1 MKLKRVARSSLA
13 AEVQA
18 FSEGEQEL
26 MWCRLQWSEMLGNVV
41 DLAQPQ
47 EAVKMVK
54 GILVTDAKSLYDS
67 VTKHD
72 AATSGMGLSDKYSA
86 LELMSV
92 RERIQEGQ
100 TVIRWVHSG
109 AQLADALTKHLVN
122 SSLVKALTTGAWTPG
137 G

>member
-67 VTKHD
+67 VTKGD

-86 LELMSV
+86 LE
-92 RERIQEGQ
+92 
-100 TVIRWVHSG
+100 HSG
-109 AQLADALTKHLVN
+109 GPDGDPVGSQRSSTGGRTDQAPGEQQLGEGSHDRRLD
-122 SSLVKALTTGAWTPG
+122 TGG
-137 G
+137 